1 MMAVKRILFVRPGE
15 TDWNR
20 AGKQQGV
27 VAAPLNAL
35 GIRQAEKLGDFL
47 RLIGVSELY
56 VSTTRRAA
64 QTGEIIAARLGLPA
78 VRDERLRERNVGHWQ
93 GLTLA
98 EIREW
103 YADEYEALQQDLD
116 GFRIPDGESRSEV
129 EARMNAALTDILGR
143 ADGETVAI
151 ISHTT
156 AIKLVVAALTANS
169 DVKMADLTNTS
180 VTTIAR
186 GGDDE
191 PWKLIAADD
200 VLHLEGME
208 TNSVIEPEDKR

>member
-1 MMAVKRILFVRPGE
+1 MTVKRILFIRPGE

-35 GIRQAEKLGDFL
+35 GVRQAEKLADFL
-47 RLIGVSELY
+47 PVIGAGALY

-64 QTGEIIAARLGLPA
+64 QTGEIIARRLGTEMHI
-78 VRDERLRERNVGHWQ
+78 DDRLRERDVGHWQ

-103 YADEYEALQQDLD
+103 YADEFGALQQDPD
-116 GFRIPDGESRSEV
+116 GYVIPGGESRSAV
-129 EARMNAALTDILGR
+129 QKRMQAAIADILQE
-143 ADGETVAI
+143 AAAETVVV

-156 AIKLVVAALTANS
+156 AIKMVLRLLVADTEFE
-169 DVKMADLTNTS
+169 MADLTNTS

-186 GGDDE
+186 DDDGA
-191 PWKLIAADD
+191 PWHVVAVDD
-200 VLHLEGME
+200 VLHLDGME
-208 TNSVIEPEDKR
+208 TQSVIEPEDRS

>member
-1 MMAVKRILFVRPGE
+1 MTVKRILFIRPGE

-35 GIRQAEKLGDFL
+35 GVRQAEKLGEFL
-47 RLIGVSELY
+47 RVIGVASLY

-64 QTGEIIAARLGLPA
+64 QTGEIIAEKLGIMP
-78 VRDERLRERNVGHWQ
+78 VVDDRLRERNVGHWQ

-103 YADEYEALQQDLD
+103 YADEYAALQVDPD
-116 GFRIPDGESRSEV
+116 GYRIPDGEARVEV
-129 EARMNAALTDILGR
+129 LKRMNAALGDILKQ
-143 ADGETVAI
+143 ASGETVAI
-151 ISHTT
+151 LSHTT
-156 AIKLVVAALTANS
+156 AIKMVLNELTGNS
-169 DVKMADLTNTS
+169 DIRMADLTNTS

-186 GGDDE
+186 DGESD
-191 PWKLIAADD
+191 PWRMIAADD

-208 TNSVIEPEDKR
+208 ANAIIEPEDRR